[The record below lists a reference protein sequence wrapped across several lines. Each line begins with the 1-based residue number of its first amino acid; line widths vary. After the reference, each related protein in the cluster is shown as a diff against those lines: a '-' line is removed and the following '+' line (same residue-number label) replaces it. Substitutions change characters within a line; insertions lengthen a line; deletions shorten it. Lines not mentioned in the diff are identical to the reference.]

1 MYLST
6 QVVRMVI
13 MYLDRNGNLRA
24 QIVSA
29 IQNDIFSNRKAGD
42 KLPSET
48 EYSKMFDVTRTTV
61 QKALKDLEQMNLIEK
76 VQGKGSFVR
85 QTKPRVKLFNF
96 KGFSDYARQI
106 GAVAV
111 NRIISAEIKHENGRE
126 LYFLRRLRLI
136 KADQNLTPM
145 TLDESVL
152 DLQRFPGLNGYDF
165 SKQSLY
171 ETIRQEYKTYPST
184 SLLRMS
190 AHSADTEEAQ
200 LLDCDEHSA
209 LLQAEGI
216 VHDQNGETVERVK
229 VIYSHY
235 AEFDLTLG
243 M

>member
-1 MYLST
+1 M
-6 QVVRMVI
+6 
-13 MYLDRNGNLRA
+13 
-24 QIVSA
+24 
-29 IQNDIFSNRKAGD
+29 
-42 KLPSET
+42 
-48 EYSKMFDVTRTTV
+48 
-61 QKALKDLEQMNLIEK
+61 
-76 VQGKGSFVR
+76 
-85 QTKPRVKLFNF
+85 
-96 KGFSDYARQI
+96 
-106 GAVAV
+106 
-111 NRIISAEIKHENGRE
+111 
-126 LYFLRRLRLI
+126 RRLRLI

-152 DLQRFPGLNGYDF
+152 DLQRFPGLNDYDF
-165 SKQSLY
+165 SNQSLY

-190 AHSADTEEAQ
+190 ALSANQEEAK

-209 LLQAEGI
+209 LLQTEGI